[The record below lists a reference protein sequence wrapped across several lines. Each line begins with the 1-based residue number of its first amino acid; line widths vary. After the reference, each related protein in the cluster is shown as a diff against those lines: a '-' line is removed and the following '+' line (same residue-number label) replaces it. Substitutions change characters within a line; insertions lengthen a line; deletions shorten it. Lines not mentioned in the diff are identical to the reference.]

1 MEFILILLF
10 QIIVIIFMLLSI
22 IFNLIKIIKGK
33 ISKKYF
39 ILIFILLISSKITL
53 FNIIL
58 PKVKDIK
65 YYFAN
70 DYYTTTGVC
79 TKFNNVKGITEL
91 EINNVIYKI
100 NQCELKPKIGVE
112 YTLKYLPNSKFI
124 VEYSELKNKSDN
136 K

>member
-79 TKFNNVKGITEL
+79 TKFNNAKGITEL

-124 VEYSELKNKSDN
+124 VEYSELKNKTDN
-136 K
+136 